1 MKLENVIYLDSSIKL
16 FFLKTEREE
25 LKIISPKIVHNIT
38 LGYSIGLI
46 NNLGGKVQ
54 EFIKIDRRKIG
65 FIKNYV
71 VISFHIESLHDSNDC
86 EIIFHSLI
94 ISLKDFPCFKMNIDK
109 TYTFRS
115 IQSQDY
121 PASKLIENQKISRI
135 EKVPKI
141 TERRTIMSS
150 NSGRPINP
158 STMRKVKKEDDKEI
172 SNHFIDSYKKFKAD
186 IQDTD
191 LLELLRNKTSTIDFN
206 LKNFGISLLCKLLLL
221 VKYVNELVDND
232 FQSDLQE
239 FLHINIFKNVKKEV
253 PA

>member
-1 MKLENVIYLDSSIKL
+1 MKLENVIYLDNSIKV

-25 LKIISPKIVHNIT
+25 LKIISPKLVQNIT
-38 LGYSIGLI
+38 MGYSIGLI

-54 EFIKIDRRKIG
+54 EFIKIGKKNIE
-65 FIKNYV
+65 FIKKYV
-71 VISFHIESLHDSNDC
+71 VISFHIENLHDPNNC
-86 EIIFHSLI
+86 EITFHSLI
-94 ISLKDFPCFKMNIDK
+94 ISLKDFPRFRMNIGK

-115 IQSQDY
+115 IESENY
-121 PASKLIENQKISRI
+121 PALNLIENQKISRI
-135 EKVPKI
+135 VEIPKI
-141 TERRTIMSS
+141 IKERKIMSS
-150 NSGRPINP
+150 NSGPNNTKTI
-158 STMRKVKKEDDKEI
+158 RKVKKRDDKGL
-172 SNHFIDSYKKFKAD
+172 SNHFIDSYKKFRAE

-191 LLELLRNKTSTIDFN
+191 LLELLRRKTSTIDFN

-239 FLHINIFKNVKKEV
+239 FLQTNILKSVKKGV

>member
-1 MKLENVIYLDSSIKL
+1 MKLKNVIYLDSSIKI

-25 LKIISPKIVHNIT
+25 LKAISPKLIQNIT
-38 LGYSIGLI
+38 MGYSIGLI
-46 NNLGGKVQ
+46 NNPGGKIK
-54 EFIKIDRRKIG
+54 ESIKIDRKDIE

-71 VISFHIESLHDSNDC
+71 VVSFPIENLHDPNNC

-94 ISLKDFPCFKMNIDK
+94 ISLKDFPRFKMNIGK

-115 IQSQDY
+115 IQSENY
-121 PASKLIENQKISRI
+121 SALNLIENQKVSRI
-135 EKVPKI
+135 VKLPKI
-141 TERRTIMSS
+141 IEKRKKMSS
-150 NSGRPINP
+150 NSGLIDPK
-158 STMRKVKKEDDKEI
+158 TVRKVKKEDDKET

-191 LLELLRNKTSTIDFN
+191 LLELLRHKTSTIDFN

-253 PA
+253 SA

>member
-1 MKLENVIYLDSSIKL
+1 MKLKNVIYLDSYIKI

-25 LKIISPKIVHNIT
+25 IKTISPKLVQNIT
-38 LGYSIGLI
+38 IDYSIGLI

-54 EFIKIDRRKIG
+54 ESIKINKKDIE
-65 FIKNYV
+65 FMENYV
-71 VISFHIESLHDSNDC
+71 VVTFHIENLHDPNNC
-86 EIIFHSLI
+86 EINFRSLI
-94 ISLKDFPCFKMNIDK
+94 ISLKDFPRFKMHIGK
-109 TYTFRS
+109 IYTFRS
-115 IQSQDY
+115 IQSENY
-121 PASKLIENQKISRI
+121 PATNLIENQKISRI
-135 EKVPKI
+135 VKIPKI
-141 TERRTIMSS
+141 IEKRKIMS
-150 NSGRPINP
+150 NNTDPIIINP
-158 STMRKVKKEDDKEI
+158 VRKIKRKDDKET

-191 LLELLRNKTSTIDFN
+191 LLELLRHKTSTIDFN